1 MQYTQKDVCRAFD
14 IKRDTL
20 RHYERLGIIEPQV
33 DEGNGYRYYDDW
45 QINLLWDCK
54 RYQAM
59 GSSLAEIRD
68 ILHRNT
74 LSDVEGMVDDRLLEM
89 ERQLRYQEM
98 ALRSMHEYREALHGV
113 EGRMGRFLIRELP
126 EVRFVA
132 RREVHDLLLDDRLN
146 ESGKFVNSNQPVC
159 LPPMAYFPNAWA
171 EQYFW
176 GFSMRADYY
185 ELLGGP
191 SEGSIFLPGGR
202 ALTTCVDAGERW
214 GFGQRLFVDLLNE
227 AERLGEQPAGPLY
240 GYLLT
245 RTYDEAG
252 SYHRYVEACLPL
264 RD

>member
-1 MQYTQKDVCRAFD
+1 MRYTQKDVCRAFD

-20 RHYERLGIIEPQV
+20 RHYERLGIIEPQI

-59 GSSLAEIRD
+59 GFSLAQIKD
-68 ILHRNT
+68 ILHRSS
-74 LSDVEGMVDDRLLEM
+74 LDEVEGMVDDRLLEM

-98 ALRSMHEYREALHGV
+98 ALRSLREYRESLRDV
-113 EGRMGRFLIRELP
+113 EGRMGRYRMRELP

-132 RREVHDLLLDDRLN
+132 RREVHDLLFDDHLRA
-146 ESGKFVNSNQPVC
+146 SGKFVNGNQSVC
-159 LPPMAYFPNAWA
+159 LPPMAYFPNARA
-171 EQYFW
+171 ERYFW
-176 GFSMRADYY
+176 GFSMRADCY
-185 ELLGGP
+185 EVLGGP
-191 SEGSIFLPGGR
+191 SEGSVRLPGGR

-214 GFGQRLFVDLLNE
+214 GFGQPLFVDLLNE
-227 AERLGEQPAGPLY
+227 ADRLGEQPAGPLY

-264 RD
+264 SD